1 MSEQNLHFKK
11 KAKEMQLL
19 IDGVL
24 HNTVATETLVYLC
37 DETLVLSF
45 SIICRDIGVHQTK
58 ETFKWGMVSV
68 YAAWIC

>member
-1 MSEQNLHFKK
+1 
-11 KAKEMQLL
+11 MQLL

-45 SIICRDIGVHQTK
+45 SILCRDIGVHQTK
-58 ETFKWGMVSV
+58 ETFK
-68 YAAWIC
+68 